1 MIRKLDEIVTDTA
14 EVSTKMY
21 DSDDLQ
27 SYSSGNKSENDE
39 INQIV

>member
-1 MIRKLDEIVTDTA
+1 MIRKLDEIDTDTA

-21 DSDDLQ
+21 DSDDLL